1 MENVKISKFKWDLLV
16 IFRQCVDAF
25 LFFILSFP
33 AGIEEQLKY
42 IKELGFDSIWLSPIY
57 EDGGEDMGNDV
68 KNHNNVDSDFGTN
81 EDLQDLLKAI
91 ENEGFSNQFWN

>member
-1 MENVKISKFKWDLLV
+1 MPFLL
-16 IFRQCVDAF
+16 
-25 LFFILSFP
+25 FILSFP

-91 ENEGFSNQFWN
+91 ENEGFSNQF